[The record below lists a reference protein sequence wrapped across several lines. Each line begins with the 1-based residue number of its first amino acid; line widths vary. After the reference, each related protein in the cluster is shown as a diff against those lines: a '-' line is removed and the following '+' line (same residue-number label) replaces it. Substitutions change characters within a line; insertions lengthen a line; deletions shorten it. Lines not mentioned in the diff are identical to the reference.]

1 LKKYLDHD
9 TKHIVH
15 DS

>member
-1 LKKYLDHD
+1 MV

-15 DS
+15 SNIE